1 MRDVECDI
9 VRAGASN
16 DAFGFSIG
24 AIFESDLS
32 LALWVQ
38 LGASA
43 AFRDRLLGHVVG
55 PGPFRLVAL
64 AKNVREPSF
73 GETDLLLIV
82 EGVGGHRIAV
92 LAEIKL
98 TAAFQARQAERYTE
112 RGERGRR
119 AGEWDEYW
127 TVLVAPECYIR
138 DSNASDWGRTLSI
151 ETATGWLADDTSTH
165 TIFLSRLL
173 LHATSKDILGRE
185 ENPAAMEFW
194 RLYVEYA
201 TEHFPELEVE
211 LVPSGRSKRKAP
223 SWARFGSRALRNQ
236 AVRISHKGNASCIDL
251 IVRNCPSGRLKAA
264 VGLLLEDEMS
274 VKQAGSSA
282 VVRVN
287 APRIWPQ
294 DAFDSQLDNI
304 KAIFKAGERILR
316 FCKLH
321 RSTLEDLV
329 R

>member
-1 MRDVECDI
+1 MLNADNAPVS
-9 VRAGASN
+9 ASN

-24 AIFESDLS
+24 AVFESDLV

-43 AFRDRLLGHVVG
+43 AFRDRFLEDVAG

-64 AKNVREPSF
+64 GKNEREPGF

-82 EGVGGHRIAV
+82 EDARGHRIA
-92 LAEIKL
+92 LLIEIKL
-98 TAAFQARQAERYTE
+98 TAAFQARQAERYAE

-127 TVLVAPECYIR
+127 TVLVAPQCYIR
-138 DSNASDWGRTLSI
+138 DSIAFDWGRTLSI

-165 TIFLSRLL
+165 TVFLSGLL
-173 LHATSKDILGRE
+173 RHATSKDILGRE

-194 RLYVEYA
+194 RQYVECA
-201 TEHFPELEVE
+201 TEHFPGLEAE
-211 LVPSGRSKRKAP
+211 LVPSGLSRRAAP
-223 SWARFGSRALRNQ
+223 SWARFGSRALRNR

-251 IVRNCPSGRLKAA
+251 IVRNCPSERLKMA
-264 VGLLLEDEMS
+264 VGPLLDDEMS
-274 VKQAGSSA
+274 VKQAGRSA
-282 VVRVN
+282 VVRVDV
-287 APRIWPQ
+287 PRIWPQ

-304 KAIFKAGERILR
+304 KAIFVAGERILR
-316 FCKLH
+316 FCKIH
-321 RSTLEDLV
+321 RSILEALA